1 MGRAHPTPAGGGG
14 SRLQFA
20 DAVARDACPGRCD
33 SVRRGARVRI
43 ARAVRRHCCC
53 RVTARKTLRVPQSPI
68 ALVTEVART
77 TGTAGMEPDGIH
89 ADIPVLRCQA

>member
-1 MGRAHPTPAGGGG
+1 MHDVGH
-14 SRLQFA
+14 
-20 DAVARDACPGRCD
+20 GRCE
-33 SVRRGARVRI
+33 SIRRIPRVRI

-68 ALVTEVART
+68 AFATEVART